1 MPLISIVDDDEAVRT
16 AMAALVRALGYEA
29 RAYGSAEAFLKS
41 PSASGSAC
49 LIVDV
54 QMPGMSGPELQQKL
68 LLADRAPPMIFIT
81 AFPDAEVRQRVL
93 DAGAVSVLGKPC
105 EGKALVD
112 TIEAALTPDGQ
123 GSNDRR

>member
-16 AMAALVRALGYEA
+16 AMAAQVRALGYEA

-68 LLADRAPPMIFIT
+68 LLADHTPPMIFIT

-93 DAGAVSVLGKPC
+93 AAGAVNVLGKPC

-123 GSNDRR
+123 ASDDRG